1 MRRHVQEEK
10 YYAQKHSKYNNFF
23 HSCCELWSLAS
34 CGAGRAGLPDGGC
47 GRCHAACPKW
57 RVYQGN
63 ARLHISLV
71 LNQNPLKMLT
81 VIKMEKN
88 QMRCPLRCLQSRFED
103 MHENPLFLAAHI
115 FDHKNWPGFGGEE
128 ALMLY
133 GKDEIKTIYCA
144 LQEWS
149 WECQMQHGFDT
160 QWMEWLEAPRNL
172 KSSF

>member
-1 MRRHVQEEK
+1 MPKNIANTTIYFTRVVNCERLRVVARAARRCQTGNWDDVT
-10 YYAQKHSKYNNFF
+10 
-23 HSCCELWSLAS
+23 LLAKNS
-34 CGAGRAGLPDGGC
+34 
-47 GRCHAACPKW
+47 
-57 RVYQGN
+57 

-149 WECQMQHGFDT
+149 
-160 QWMEWLEAPRNL
+160 
-172 KSSF
+172 